1 MKETVTG
8 YLLEKYNN
16 MKGSYTCYRFLE
28 EAAALGM
35 KVEMVGALDL
45 CAGGDAVWNGSRRLE
60 QRDFLF
66 NRYFDGAV
74 VDCMSRLTSRSYN
87 PTDIFRYYRNKF
99 HQLSVVAGLQ
109 VHVPVSLMGTA
120 ALSWLSLS
128 DKLGSQFVAKGTTG
142 SMGHEV
148 FLISNADDLS
158 RLLEQHGERKEWV
171 FQQYIRE
178 SSGRSLRLLSIRGR
192 IAASIIRESEDDF
205 RANVALGARTSLFP
219 VDDALEELA
228 LQIYE
233 KTRLDFVGIDVL
245 LGDDG
250 YYFCE
255 FNVMQGLEGV
265 ESASHKNIAREMML
279 TIQND
284 FK

>member
-1 MKETVTG
+1 MKETITG
-8 YLLEKYNN
+8 YLLEKYNY

-28 EAAALGM
+28 EAASLGM
-35 KVEMVGALDL
+35 KMEMVGALDL
-45 CAGGDAVWNGSRRLE
+45 CAGGIAVWNGNRRLE

-87 PTDIFRYYRNKF
+87 QTDRFRYYRNKF
-99 HQLSVVAGLQ
+99 HQLSVVEGSQ
-109 VHVPVSLMGTA
+109 VHIPVSLMGTA
-120 ALSWLSLS
+120 TLCWTLLSE
-128 DKLGSQFVAKGTTG
+128 KLGGPFVAKGTTG
-142 SMGHEV
+142 SMGREV
-148 FLISNADDLS
+148 FLISNAADLNG
-158 RLLEQHGERKEWV
+158 LLEKYGDRKEWV

-178 SSGRSLRLLSIRGR
+178 SAGRSLRLLSIRGR
-192 IAASIIRESEDDF
+192 IVASIIRESEDDF
-205 RANVALGARTSLFP
+205 RANVALGAHTSVFP

-228 LQIYE
+228 LRIYE

-245 LGDDG
+245 LGNDG

-265 ESASHKNIAREMML
+265 ESASGKNLAREMML
-279 TIQND
+279 TIQRD
-284 FK
+284 IK